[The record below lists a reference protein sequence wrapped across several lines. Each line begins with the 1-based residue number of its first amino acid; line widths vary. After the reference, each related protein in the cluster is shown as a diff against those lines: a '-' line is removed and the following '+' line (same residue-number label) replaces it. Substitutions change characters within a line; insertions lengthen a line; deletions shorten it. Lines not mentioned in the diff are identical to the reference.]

1 MNRIRIG
8 AALLMA
14 ALAGS
19 LSCSSSP
26 TEIQIGSVSVSL
38 SSTKPVVGQTLSASA
53 VVRDVN
59 GLAMVNPLLEWS
71 SSNASIASVT
81 VDGSVTAM
89 SAGTAQITA
98 TSSGV
103 TGSAPLTVVVPT
115 PGAVASVSVALG
127 TSSLNAGQTT
137 QATATTRDA
146 SNNVLTGR
154 VIVWTSNNPAVA
166 TVSGSGV
173 VTAVAAGSAQITATS
188 EGVAGSAGLSVGAP
202 PPPPVAVASV
212 SVTLTVSSLN
222 AGQTTQATAT
232 TRDASNNVLT
242 GRVIVWTSSNPAVA
256 TVSGSGVVTAVAA
269 GSAQITAT
277 SEGVAGSAGLSV
289 TAPPPPPV
297 AVASVSVTLTVS
309 SLNPGQTTQATATTR
324 DASNNVLTGRVIV
337 WTSSNPAVA
346 MVSGSGVVTAVA
358 AGSAQITATSEG
370 KSGSA
375 GLSVV
380 APPPVAVA
388 SVGVTLASGSL
399 NPGQTTQATATTR
412 DVNNNILTGRVIVW
426 TSTNPAVAT
435 VNSSSGL
442 VTAVAVG
449 SAQIT
454 ATSEGVNGSAALSV
468 VAPPPPPP
476 PGTVEPPGM
485 TVITERSFSAIAEDS
500 WTVPTGTD
508 LANFTVVPDLTAP
521 KSSPSV
527 LQIRFPAGFGA
538 GGSPALTERDLGS
551 TASTLYVSMWIKLS
565 SNWVGQMTGTNKVL
579 HFWMAGL
586 NRLFVYIDGSGAN
599 ILQPYVGLQGIAT
612 PYNDGAG
619 STSTSVNLRPNVPGQ
634 TGAQIVRGQWYHWEL
649 VFAINS
655 SGGTDGSADWWVNG
669 VQVGHYTGIG
679 YVSSSQSRVFQT
691 MKWDPTWGGLGGSV
705 PADQFMTMDHIYISG
720 KP

>member
-1 MNRIRIG
+1 MIIATNR
-8 AALLMA
+8 
-14 ALAGS
+14 
-19 LSCSSSP
+19 
-26 TEIQIGSVSVSL
+26 
-38 SSTKPVVGQTLSASA
+38 
-53 VVRDVN
+53 
-59 GLAMVNPLLEWS
+59 
-71 SSNASIASVT
+71 T
-81 VDGSVTAM
+81 VC
-89 SAGTAQITA
+89 
-98 TSSGV
+98 
-103 TGSAPLTVVVPT
+103 GSAPLTVTAADPT
-115 PGAVASVSVALG
+115 ITPVASVTVALA
-127 TSSLNAGQTT
+127 SST
-137 QATATTRDA
+137 
-146 SNNVLTGR
+146 
-154 VIVWTSNNPAVA
+154 
-166 TVSGSGV
+166 
-173 VTAVAAGSAQITATS
+173 
-188 EGVAGSAGLSVGAP
+188 
-202 PPPPVAVASV
+202 
-212 SVTLTVSSLN
+212 
-222 AGQTTQATAT
+222 
-232 TRDASNNVLT
+232 
-242 GRVIVWTSSNPAVA
+242 
-256 TVSGSGVVTAVAA
+256 
-269 GSAQITAT
+269 
-277 SEGVAGSAGLSV
+277 
-289 TAPPPPPV
+289 
-297 AVASVSVTLTVS
+297 
-309 SLNPGQTTQATATTR
+309 LNPGQTTQATATTR

-337 WTSSNPAVA
+337 WSSTSPAVA
-346 MVSGSGVVTAVA
+346 TVSSSGVVTAVA

-375 GLSVV
+375 GLSV
-380 APPPVAVA
+380 AAPPPPPPVAVA
-388 SVGVTLASGSL
+388 SVGVSLASASL

-412 DVNNNILTGRVIVW
+412 DANNNILTGRIIVW
-426 TSTNPAVAT
+426 TSTNPAVAA

-449 SAQIT
+449 STQIT
-454 ATSEGVNGSAALSV
+454 ATSEGVSGSAALSV

-485 TVITERSFSAIAEDS
+485 TVITERSFSAIAEDG

-508 LANFTVVPDLTAP
+508 LTNFTVIPDVTAP
-521 KSSPSV
+521 KSAPSV
-527 LQIRFPAGFGA
+527 LQIRFPAGFSA

-619 STSTSVNLRPNVPGQ
+619 STSTSVNLRPNVAGQ

-655 SGGTDGSADWWVNG
+655 SGGTDGSADWWING

-679 YVSSSQSRVFQT
+679 YVSASQSRVFET
-691 MKWDPTWGGLGGSV
+691 MKWDPTWGGLGGTV